1 MRYEGL
7 QGSPVTRLHRVT
19 LILCI
24 QWILSTLHTC
34 PQSTPASYQLS
45 KCGANVAVI
54 SKEFP
59 GLPIVRMLEAWVV
72 LQWHTETDGV
82 GFAALHCSVQLSACC
97 VHAACSQLWSA
108 LQLLVYVPT
117 SCRLQRCRIWS
128 AALQSAC
135 STDCSTEAWWAGL
148 GWAGLVI
155 NLQLGR
161 GGDRES

>member
-1 MRYEGL
+1 MRVCS
-7 QGSPVTRLHRVT
+7 GSPITRLHRVT

-24 QWILSTLHTC
+24 QWILSTPHMSAV
-34 PQSTPASYQLS
+34 STASCQLS

-82 GFAALHCSVQLSACC
+82 GIAALLQSAA
-97 VHAACSQLWSA
+97 VHVVCSQLWSA

-117 SCRLQRCRIWS
+117 SCRLQHCRIWS
-128 AALQSAC
+128 AALQRAR
-135 STDCSTEAWWAGL
+135 STDCSSAEYGHCTAECTQHWLQHWSVV
-148 GWAGLVI
+148 GWAGH
-155 NLQLGR
+155 
-161 GGDRES
+161 